1 MSVPLEQAIG
11 LELESKRAVVTL
23 TRGLNIDDKP
33 EWRILGRCLRT
44 GRMYRAE
51 LPACECDRVGCVKH
65 RTVGGWSASHGRYY
79 CHYLAGAKS
88 AYGAHLEHAYAF
100 AARVLASYSS
110 TKHKVN
116 LNSDRIEVP
125 TFIAESYIPRDYSAH
140 RPEHLDQWPD
150 YRTLPARLVKP

>member
-1 MSVPLEQAIG
+1 MSVPLEQVIG
-11 LELESKRAVVTL
+11 LELESRRAVVTL
-23 TRGLNIDDKP
+23 GRWLSIDGKP

-51 LPACECDRVGCVKH
+51 LPVCECDRAACIRRH
-65 RTVGGWSASHGRYY
+65 EGWSSTHGRYH